1 MQARLGLLLCFAL
14 IVAIFGVAAVD
25 FLMEAAA
32 HVFEIVPHN

>member
-14 IVAIFGVAAVD
+14 IVAIFGMATAN

-32 HVFEIVPHN
+32 HAFEIVPHN